1 MKNTIIRATGS
12 YLPDTVVFNE
22 QLTQFPE
29 DSRPRIAVKTGVLSR
44 RVAPEEACTS
54 DLAIEAGR
62 ACLKKANFPVERL
75 QGIMVSTSSPDRVQP
90 PTATRTQAGLGAP
103 QAFAFDINSVCAG
116 STYGICMADALIRS
130 GRFENVL
137 FIAAEMYSKILNP
150 NDFSTAPYFGDG
162 AGAILFEAGNGNK
175 GVQHS
180 CLGSDGHLCEEVG
193 VFGGGTMIPFK
204 RLPHPNSVYLKMNGR
219 AIKEFATKRGTEI
232 ITKLAGEAGI
242 TLDQVDCFIC
252 HQANINIL
260 KWISSTLDIPFE
272 KFFVNLDRYGN
283 TASAS
288 VLIAMDEAIGCNMI
302 REGSLVLTVSFG
314 GGLNYGAN
322 LIRF

>member
-1 MKNTIIRATGS
+1 MKNTVIKATGS
-12 YLPDTVVFNE
+12 YLPDNVVFNE
-22 QLTQFPE
+22 ELTQFPE
-29 DSRPRIAVKTGVLSR
+29 DSRPRIAIKTGVLCR
-44 RVAPEEACTS
+44 RIAAEEACTS

-62 ACLKKANFPVERL
+62 KCLEKANFPAEKL
-75 QGIMVSTSSPDRVQP
+75 QGIVLSTSSPDRVQP
-90 PTATRTQAGLGAP
+90 PTATRTQAALGAP
-103 QAFAFDINSVCAG
+103 QAFAFDMNSVCAG

-130 GRFENVL
+130 GRFENIL

-150 NDFSTAPYFGDG
+150 NDFSTFPYFGDG
-162 AGAILFEAGNGNK
+162 AGAILFEAGNGEK

-219 AIKEFATKRGTEI
+219 AIKEFAMKRGTEI
-232 ITKLAGEAGI
+232 LVRLARESGVS
-242 TLDQVDCFIC
+242 LDDVDCFMC

-260 KWISSTLDIPFE
+260 KELSSTLNIPFE
-272 KFFVNLDRYGN
+272 KFYVNLDRYGN

-288 VLIAMDEAIGCNMI
+288 VIIAMDEAIECNMI
-302 REGSLVLTVSFG
+302 HEGSLVATVAFG

>member
-1 MKNTIIRATGS
+1 
-12 YLPDTVVFNE
+12 
-22 QLTQFPE
+22 
-29 DSRPRIAVKTGVLSR
+29 
-44 RVAPEEACTS
+44 
-54 DLAIEAGR
+54 
-62 ACLKKANFPVERL
+62 
-75 QGIMVSTSSPDRVQP
+75 
-90 PTATRTQAGLGAP
+90 
-103 QAFAFDINSVCAG
+103 
-116 STYGICMADALIRS
+116 MADALIRS
-130 GRFENVL
+130 GRFDNIL

-162 AGAILFEAGNGNK
+162 AGAILFQAGDGDK
-175 GVQHS
+175 GIMHS

-219 AIKEFATKRGTEI
+219 AIKEFAMKRGPEI
-232 ITKLAGEAGI
+232 IVRLAGETGI
-242 TLDQVDCFIC
+242 SLDDVDCFLC

-260 KWISSTLDIPFE
+260 KELSSTLNIPFE

-288 VLIAMDEAIGCNMI
+288 VIIAMDEAIECKMI
-302 REGSLVLTVSFG
+302 REGSLVVTVAFG

>member
-1 MKNTIIRATGS
+1 MKNTVIKATGS
-12 YLPDTVVFNE
+12 YLPDNVVFNE
-22 QLTQFPE
+22 ELTQFPE
-29 DSRPRIAVKTGVLSR
+29 DSRPRIALKTGVLSR
-44 RVAPEEACTS
+44 RIAPEEACTS

-62 ACLKKANFPVERL
+62 KCLEKANFPADKL
-75 QGIMVSTSSPDRVQP
+75 QGIMLSTSSPDRVQP
-90 PTATRTQAGLGAP
+90 PTATRTQAALGAP
-103 QAFAFDINSVCAG
+103 QAFAFDMNSVCAG

-150 NDFSTAPYFGDG
+150 NDFSTFPYFGDG
-162 AGAILFEAGNGNK
+162 AGAILFEAGNDGK

-193 VFGGGTMIPFK
+193 VFGGGTIIPFK
-204 RLPHPNSVYLKMNGR
+204 RLSNPNSVYLKMNGR
-219 AIKEFATKRGTEI
+219 AIKEFAMKRGPEI
-232 ITKLAGEAGI
+232 LVRLAKESGI
-242 TLDQVDCFIC
+242 SLDDVDCFMC

-260 KWISSTLDIPFE
+260 KELSATLNIPFE
-272 KFFVNLDRYGN
+272 KLYINLDRYGN

-288 VLIAMDEAIGCNMI
+288 VIIAMDEAIECNMI
-302 REGSLVLTVSFG
+302 REGSLVATVAFG

-322 LIRF
+322 LIQF

>member
-1 MKNTIIRATGS
+1 MKNTIIKATGS
-12 YLPDTVVFNE
+12 YLPERVVFNE
-22 QLTQFPE
+22 DLTQFPE
-29 DSRPRIAVKTGVLSR
+29 DSRPRIALKTGVLSR
-44 RVAPEEACTS
+44 RIAPEEACTS

-62 ACLKKANFPVERL
+62 ACLKKANFSPEKL
-75 QGIMVSTSSPDRVQP
+75 QGIVLSTSSPDRVQP

-103 QAFAFDINSVCAG
+103 QAFAFDMNSVCAG

-130 GRFENVL
+130 GRFDNIL

-150 NDFSTAPYFGDG
+150 NDFGTAPYFGDG
-162 AGAILFEAGNGNK
+162 AGAILLQAGDGDE
-175 GVQHS
+175 GILHS

-204 RLPHPNSVYLKMNGR
+204 RLPHPNAIYLKMNGR
-219 AIKEFATKRGTEI
+219 AIKEFAMKRGTDI
-232 ITKLAGEAGI
+232 IMRLAGETGI
-242 TLDQVDCFIC
+242 SLDDVDCFLC

-260 KWISSTLDIPFE
+260 KDLSSNLNIPFE

-288 VLIAMDEAIGCNMI
+288 VIIAMDEAIECNMI
-302 REGSLVLTVSFG
+302 REGSLVLTVAFG

>member
-1 MKNTIIRATGS
+1 MKNTVIKATGS
-12 YLPDTVVFNE
+12 YLPDKVVFNE
-22 QLTQFPE
+22 DLTQFPE

-44 RVAPEEACTS
+44 RIAPEDACTS

-62 ACLKKANFPVERL
+62 ACLKKANFPPEKL
-75 QGIMVSTSSPDRVQP
+75 QGIVLSTSSPDRVQP

-103 QAFAFDINSVCAG
+103 QAFAFDMNSVCAG

-130 GRFENVL
+130 GRFDNIL

-150 NDFSTAPYFGDG
+150 NDFGTAPYFGDG
-162 AGAILFEAGNGNK
+162 AGAILFQAGDGDK
-175 GVQHS
+175 GIMHS

-193 VFGGGTMIPFK
+193 VFGGGTMIPYN
-204 RLPHPNSVYLKMNGR
+204 RLPHPNSIYLKMNGR
-219 AIKEFATKRGTEI
+219 AIKEFAMKRGTEI
-232 ITKLAGEAGI
+232 VARLAGETGI
-242 TLDQVDCFIC
+242 SLDDVDCFLC

-260 KWISSTLDIPFE
+260 KELSSTLNIPFE

-288 VLIAMDEAIGCNMI
+288 VIIAMDEAIECKMI
-302 REGSLVLTVSFG
+302 REGSLVVTVAFG

-322 LIRF
+322 LIQF